1 MNSKYLFQLEKK
13 FKSFL
18 LAFVLT
24 LSFGVA
30 TGLIYLYY
38 TTEYAPEE
46 AVRRYNGSEII
57 NLSEEMDIPEYYPKP
72 ISELLIT
79 THTHVIT
86 FSFIFLCI
94 GGIFYFNSIITG
106 FMKQILIIEP
116 FVSTIISFGSLW
128 AMRFIDPAFVYVTA
142 ISSTL
147 IYLSYLIMA
156 SVIIYELSFKKIKL
170 HYI

>member
-1 MNSKYLFQLEKK
+1 LKSKYLFQLEKK

-24 LSFGVA
+24 LSFGVI

-38 TTEYAPEE
+38 TTEYKPGE
-46 AVRRYNGSEII
+46 AVKRYNGSEIL
-57 NLSEEMDIPEYYPKP
+57 NSNEMDIPEYYPKP

-86 FSFIFLCI
+86 FSLIFLSL

-106 FMKQILIIEP
+106 FFKQFLIIEP
-116 FVSTIISFGSLW
+116 FVSTIFSFGSLW
-128 AMRFIDPAFVYVTA
+128 AMRFIDPAFVYITA
-142 ISSTL
+142 ISSTM

-156 SVIIYELSFKKIKL
+156 SVVIYELSLKKNKIVL
-170 HYI
+170 

>member
-1 MNSKYLFQLEKK
+1 MKSKCLFQLEKK

-24 LSFGVA
+24 LTFGVV

-38 TTEYAPEE
+38 TTEYKPGE
-46 AVRRYNGSEII
+46 AVKRYNGSEIM
-57 NLSEEMDIPEYYPKP
+57 NLEEAMDIPEYYPKP

-86 FSFIFLCI
+86 FSFIFLCL

-106 FMKQILIIEP
+106 FFKQFLIIEP

-128 AMRFIDPAFVYVTA
+128 AMRFVHPAFIYLTA
-142 ISSTL
+142 LSSTL
-147 IYLSYLIMA
+147 IYLSYLIM
-156 SVIIYELSFKKIKL
+156 VFVVIYELSLKKN
-170 HYI
+170 